1 MLIDG
6 KKIAFVTVKDK
17 DGKIVA
23 RLTDEQAQTIK
34 GYTVQAM
41 LDNRPGPDAIA
52 LQGDVLY
59 YIDSPATKYIVTRA
73 DDKFFTMTPTY
84 MNKEK
89 RELEYDHLHARVY
102 PNNKK
107 IGILEDYGIKLE
119 YRAEDDDDEEEN
131 NATHD

>member
-23 RLTDEQAQTIK
+23 RLTDEQAQTAK

-52 LQGDVLY
+52 YQGDVLY
-59 YIDSPATKYIVTRA
+59 YIDSPEKKYIVTRA
-73 DDKFFTMTPTY
+73 DDKFFTMTPTTV
-84 MNKEK
+84 NEEKE
-89 RELEYDHLHARVY
+89 ELEYDNLHERVY

-107 IGILEDYGIKLE
+107 IGILADYGIQLE
-119 YRAEDDDDEEEN
+119 YRGMDDDNEEEN
-131 NATHD
+131 SPAHD